1 MMKRNDSEWSCSVQ
15 CGNGPVSGFHTRFIN
30 QYTYFQ
36 KFDAK
41 IIGVE
46 NIDLMDLLSQIS
58 SYSEKDISVQL
69 GHCVDEIVS
78 DMLISGF
85 CIYHF
90 EKKQRDWKF
99 TIPEELGGE
108 KLFSKNVLL
117 LNDFLQEK
125 VNQYMLDS
133 KKDKNIRDLNI
144 KEMYDNHIDAVS
156 KAFASWGFC
165 LIDPSKATALYLAY
179 IHLKVE
185 RAKAILRD
193 SVLLAI
199 EKNLNEMGYKVK
211 FELSKVRT
219 MNDIDK
225 EIEKLNNGFL
235 PTIEAFEIKEAFA

>member
-1 MMKRNDSEWSCSVQ
+1 MMKNDSEWSCSVQ

-41 IIGVE
+41 IIGAE
-46 NIDLMDLLSQIS
+46 NVDLMDLLSQIS
-58 SYSEKDISVQL
+58 HCRERQIAIQL
-69 GHCVDEIVS
+69 RHCVKEIVTK
-78 DMLISGF
+78 MLISGC

-90 EKKQRDWKF
+90 EKKQHDWKF
-99 TIPEELGGE
+99 TIPDELGGE

-133 KKDKNIRDLNI
+133 KKNKNTRDLNI
-144 KEMYDNHIDAVS
+144 KELYGNHIDAAS
-156 KAFASWGFC
+156 KAFASWGFS
-165 LIDPSKATALYLAY
+165 LIDSSKATAFYLAY
-179 IHLKVE
+179 IHLKTE

-193 SVLLAI
+193 SVLFSM
-199 EKNLNEMGYKVK
+199 EKYLNEMGYDIK
-211 FELSKVRT
+211 FKLSKVRT

-225 EIEKLNNGFL
+225 EIEKLNDGL
-235 PTIEAFEIKEAFA
+235 LSTIDAFKIKEAFA